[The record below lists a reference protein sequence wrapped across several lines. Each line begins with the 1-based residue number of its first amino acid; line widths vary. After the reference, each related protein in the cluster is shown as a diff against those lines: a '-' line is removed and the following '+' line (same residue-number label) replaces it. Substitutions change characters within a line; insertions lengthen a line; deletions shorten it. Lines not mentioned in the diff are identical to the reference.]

1 MGCEYI
7 LLAIFTRL
15 VYFLLG
21 RLTVFQPM
29 AFQPIYPENEVLMRK
44 RPKIWR
50 GVLGNVPPWLY
61 LGSVVILAVI
71 VAVMAARNTHREKSL
86 AAQTLLEKGAALT
99 KAFESGA
106 RTGMGMHW
114 RGEQFQVLLEEMA
127 NQPDILYL
135 IVTNGDGVIL
145 ADSDK
150 AKIGSRLHSPE
161 EMGALGVGAKGKWRV
176 TTLADGRKAFEVYR
190 YLDPLVSRDA
200 SDSCEGGAWQDWCP
214 WTKEGSSRGSGRQII
229 FVAFDVAPFDAALA
243 EDVHNTVILSAILFL
258 LGVGGVMTLFWA
270 QSYRFSRRQL
280 QDTRAFASEIVNNLP
295 IGLITTGSDGRLAV
309 VNGAAERISGLKAAD
324 IVGKSPEE
332 VLPEAWCRLK
342 DVIDKGEPVMEHETE
357 CSFDG
362 EKNLPLSVSASNILN
377 EEGTHLGNLFIFR
390 DMGEVRRLQEEV
402 RRKEKLAVLGSLAAG
417 VAHEIRN
424 PLSSIKGFAKYFEG
438 HCAEGSE
445 GRELAAVMAKEVD
458 RLNRVITELL
468 DFARPSDLKTRPT
481 DINDLVE
488 HSLRLIRQ
496 DAEGKNIRIEFHRD
510 TRLPLV
516 AIDPDRFTQALL
528 NLYLNAIQAMENG
541 GRLSVRA
548 AFDSREGIRI
558 AVEDTGKGIPA
569 ESLGNIFNPYFT
581 TKSSGT
587 GLGLAIVQKVVEAHR
602 GEIKVNSTPGRGTA
616 FQILVPARP

>member
-1 MGCEYI
+1 
-7 LLAIFTRL
+7 
-15 VYFLLG
+15 
-21 RLTVFQPM
+21 
-29 AFQPIYPENEVLMRK
+29 MRK

-61 LGSVVILAVI
+61 LGSVVILAAI

-127 NQPDILYL
+127 NQPGILYL
-135 IVTNGDGVIL
+135 TVTNGDGVIL

-150 AKIGSRLHSPE
+150 AKIGSRLHGPE
-161 EMGALGVGAKGKWRV
+161 EMAALGVGAKGKWRV
-176 TTLADGRKAFEVYR
+176 TTLEDGRKAFEVYR
-190 YLDPLVSRDA
+190 YLEPLASRDA
-200 SDSCEGGAWQDWCP
+200 SDSCEGEAWQDWCP

-229 FVAFDVAPFDAALA
+229 FAAFDVAPFDAALA
-243 EDVHNTVILSAILFL
+243 EDMHNTIILSAILLL
-258 LGVGGVMTLFWA
+258 LGVGGVMTMFWA
-270 QSYRFSRRQL
+270 QSYRFSKRQL

-309 VNGAAERISGLKAAD
+309 VNGAAERISGLKADD

-332 VLPEAWCRLK
+332 VLPGAWCNLR
-342 DVIDKGEPVMEHETE
+342 DVIDKGEPVVEHETE

-402 RRKEKLAVLGSLAAG
+402 RRKEKLAALGSLAAG

-528 NLYLNAIQAMENG
+528 NLYLNAIQAMEDG
-541 GRLSVRA
+541 GRLSVKA
-548 AFDSREGIRI
+548 AVDPRRGISI
-558 AVEDTGKGIPA
+558 AVEDTGQGIPP

-581 TKSSGT
+581 TKSSGA

-616 FQILVPARP
+616 FHILVPARP